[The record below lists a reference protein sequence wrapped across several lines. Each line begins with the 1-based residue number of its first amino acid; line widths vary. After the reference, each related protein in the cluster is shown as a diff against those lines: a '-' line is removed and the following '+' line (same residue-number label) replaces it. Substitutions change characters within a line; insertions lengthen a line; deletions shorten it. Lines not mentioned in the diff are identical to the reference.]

1 MEENIETKIKYA
13 KEAFNAAIEMK
24 KFSSFF
30 PELERTI
37 KEDENI
43 AQTEIS
49 TTTRERTEKAVNGA
63 LNRVGWLYLTMLEY
77 LLQFLGDNKELFN
90 DKEDIKNYFIYKCS
104 ILSKK
109 AYNLTKNNWSQSP
122 PYHDVSIHI
131 ALLHAYISKMIFDS
145 YFKDDVQEVEEK
157 KSETTFDLDEDVYN
171 HYLKKLKTKII
182 NSLKYI
188 VNFKDINSFLTK
200 YKTDVSNFN
209 NPVSPFD
216 ALVKEI
222 LDGSKD
228 ISINLLLDICNIGL
242 SPGESQ
248 KKELQDKIM
257 RHLVSSLKDQ
267 PSTKKAGG
275 GRRKEKQKNKK

>member
-188 VNFKDINSFLTK
+188 VNFKD
-200 YKTDVSNFN
+200 
-209 NPVSPFD
+209 
-216 ALVKEI
+216 
-222 LDGSKD
+222 GSKD